1 MITGNIISNENSP
14 ETRTYNKARIRTIY
28 KTNIKNRDMEN
39 ETMDR
44 RIEQKKE
51 AGDWHSAARLCLI
64 GEEPCCLHSSCGSY
78 SGTIRPH
85 CASTEIQSLQEKS
98 LPGNSMTIS
107 A

>member
-44 RIEQKKE
+44 RIEQKKGRLE
-51 AGDWHSAARLCLI
+51 TGIQPQGSALLGRSPAACIHPVAHIQGQFVHIAR
-64 GEEPCCLHSSCGSY
+64 
-78 SGTIRPH
+78 RPRYNHYRRSH
-85 CASTEIQSLQEKS
+85 CRGIQ
-98 LPGNSMTIS
+98 
-107 A
+107 